1 MNVVMPCL
9 VCDGH
14 AIQSLDRLE
23 VPIGARRVMVEAERM
38 RCQNCG
44 ESFLTP
50 DQMDAA
56 QVAASSQIRREE
68 GLLFSQE
75 IRAIRYKLGLSQP
88 ALERLISAGPKT
100 VVRWERGTVFQNKT
114 TDELLRLIRDVPG
127 VYEHLAVRKGLL
139 AAELMEPAPASH
151 AGVQKRYGAPE
162 TPSETLGVIDIRS
175 KWPKEKTTRRV
186 EPDAELPP
194 LPQEAIK

>member
-9 VCDGH
+9 FCDGH
-14 AIQSLDRLE
+14 AIQGLDRFE
-23 VPIGARRVMVEAERM
+23 VPIGARRVTIEAERM

-44 ESFLTP
+44 EAFLTP

-56 QVAASSQIRREE
+56 QVAASNHIRREE
-68 GLLFSQE
+68 GLLFSDE
-75 IRAIRYKLGLSQP
+75 IRAIRYKFGLSQP

-100 VVRWERGTVFQNKT
+100 AIRWERGTVFQNKT

-127 VYEHLAVRKGLL
+127 VYEHLAARKGLV
-139 AAELMEPAPASH
+139 AAELMDPTPVTH
-151 AGVQKRYGAPE
+151 AGIQKRYDAPE
-162 TPSETLGVIDIRS
+162 ATNETAGVIDIS
-175 KWPKEKTTRRV
+175 KWPKKRTARRV